1 MSQQLAMLDA
11 DYVGHRSRMPMYAA
25 AVYAFDLAVCLGVLA
40 QKESSCHAFL
50 NYYRALLVLTA
61 FRDTVSLGWVLPLLV
76 KSTER
81 GHDDTGIFPPTMLSW
96 LHRCTWVSLA
106 LLLYGWF
113 TEPDTCRMMSPV
125 IYWFTRV
132 ELLLVVPAC
141 ITGMSFAVVY
151 LCITLQNS
159 NLDLGLPRS
168 PSAAQQSLNQDA

>member
-96 LHRCTWVSLA
+96 LHRCTWDDVSCDILVHA
-106 LLLYGWF
+106 RRAPPCGPCLHHGHVIR
-113 TEPDTCRMMSPV
+113 CRLSV
-125 IYWFTRV
+125 HY
-132 ELLLVVPAC
+132 
-141 ITGMSFAVVY
+141 
-151 LCITLQNS
+151 
-159 NLDLGLPRS
+159 
-168 PSAAQQSLNQDA
+168 AAEQ